1 MGNKSTIGFEM
12 TNFAEN
18 AALLRELPA
27 SVESRVMGDAVGQAL
42 KPMQADARA
51 RAPKDTGALK
61 RSIAVK
67 VKRYPNA
74 GIVVGLVGPSK
85 DYFKNGRRLKVGQNR
100 RGADKPANYAH
111 LIEYGHFRVAGRG
124 ATGKSLKGKTIRKST
139 ANAKGWVPARP
150 FMRPAAVAQRD
161 NVLNGLE
168 AGVVKGLERET
179 KRLASK
185 MKRVT
190 KGN

>member
-1 MGNKSTIGFEM
+1 MANKSSIGFEL
-12 TNFAEN
+12 TNFADT
-18 AALLRELPA
+18 AALLRDLPA

-61 RSIAVK
+61 RSISVK
-67 VKRYPNA
+67 VKRYANK
-74 GIVVGLVGPSK
+74 GIIIGLVGPSK
-85 DYFKNGRRLKVGQNR
+85 DYFKNGKKLKVGQSR
-100 RGADKPANYAH
+100 RGADKPSNYAH
-111 LIEYGHFRVAGRG
+111 LVEYGHFRVAGNG
-124 ATGKSLKGKTIRKST
+124 VAPKSLKGKTIRKNT
-139 ANAKGWVPARP
+139 AKAKGWVPARP
-150 FMRPAAVAQRD
+150 FMRPAAASQRD

-190 KGN
+190 KRI